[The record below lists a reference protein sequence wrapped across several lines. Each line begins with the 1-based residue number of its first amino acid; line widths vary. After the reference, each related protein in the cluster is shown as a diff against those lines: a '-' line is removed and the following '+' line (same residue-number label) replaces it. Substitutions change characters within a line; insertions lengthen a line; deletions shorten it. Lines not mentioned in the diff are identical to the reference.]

1 MLSMRKQNNPPSV
14 NIKYIIKHG
23 RTAMQRTPKLR
34 QKLNIKLLVNELGIE
49 PGSFFLI
56 YRYSLVIAAVNGH

>member
-1 MLSMRKQNNPPSV
+1 
-14 NIKYIIKHG
+14 
-23 RTAMQRTPKLR
+23 MQRTPKLR

-56 YRYSLVIAAVNGH
+56 YRYSLVVAVNGH

>member
-1 MLSMRKQNNPPSV
+1 
-14 NIKYIIKHG
+14 
-23 RTAMQRTPKLR
+23 MQRTPKLR

-56 YRYSLVIAAVNGH
+56 YRYSLVAAVNGH

>member
-1 MLSMRKQNNPPSV
+1 
-14 NIKYIIKHG
+14 
-23 RTAMQRTPKLR
+23 MQRTPKLR

-56 YRYSLVIAAVNGH
+56 YRYSLVIEAVNGH